1 MKITER
7 LKRRLRKDR
16 PMTTISIRIPEDV
29 IEDLKEI
36 APELGFA
43 GYQALIR
50 AYIGQGL
57 RRDLESLE
65 NPQLEAFANSLQ
77 KRGIDEKVL
86 RDAMR
91 EFGKKSA

>member
-1 MKITER
+1 MKATER
-7 LKRRLRKDR
+7 LQRRLQKDR

-36 APELGFA
+36 APDLGFA

-57 RRDLESLE
+57 RRDLEILQ
-65 NPQLEAFANSLQ
+65 NPQLEAFANSLRR
-77 KRGIDEKVL
+77 RGIDQKIL
-86 RDAMR
+86 LDAMR
-91 EFGKKSA
+91 EFRKKSA

>member
-7 LKRRLRKDR
+7 LQRRLQKDR
-16 PMTTISIRIPEDV
+16 PMTTISIRIPADV

-36 APELGFA
+36 APDLGFA

-57 RRDLESLE
+57 RRDLEALQ
-65 NPQLEAFANSLQ
+65 NPQLEAFANSLRR
-77 KRGIDEKVL
+77 RGIDQKIL
-86 RDAMR
+86 LDAMKELR
-91 EFGKKSA
+91 KKSA

>member
-50 AYIGQGL
+50 AYVGQGL
-57 RRDLESLE
+57 RRDIEYLE

-86 RDAMR
+86 RDAMQEIR
-91 EFGKKSA
+91 KKSA

>member
-7 LKRRLRKDR
+7 LQRRLQKDR

-29 IEDLKEI
+29 IQDLKEI
-36 APELGFA
+36 APDLGFN

-57 RRDLESLE
+57 RRDLELLR
-65 NPQLEAFANSLQ
+65 NPQLEAFADSLLR
-77 KRGIDEKVL
+77 RGIDQEIIV
-86 RDAMR
+86 DAMEESR
-91 EFGKKSA
+91 RKSA

>member
-7 LKRRLRKDR
+7 LQRRLQKDR
-16 PMTTISIRIPEDV
+16 PMTTISIRIPADV

-36 APELGFA
+36 APDLGFA

-57 RRDLESLE
+57 RRDLEALQ
-65 NPQLEAFANSLQ
+65 NPQLEAFANSLRR
-77 KRGIDEKVL
+77 RGIDQKL
-86 RDAMR
+86 LLDAMKELR
-91 EFGKKSA
+91 KKSA

>member
-7 LKRRLRKDR
+7 LQRRLQKDR
-16 PMTTISIRIPEDV
+16 PMSTISIRIPADV

-36 APELGFA
+36 APDLGFA

-57 RRDLESLE
+57 RRDLEALQ
-65 NPQLEAFANSLQ
+65 NPQLEAFANSLRR
-77 KRGIDEKVL
+77 RGIDQKIL
-86 RDAMR
+86 LDAMS
-91 EFGKKSA
+91 EFRKKSA

>member
-7 LKRRLRKDR
+7 LQRRLRKDR
-16 PMTTISIRIPEDV
+16 PMNIISIRIPEDV

-57 RRDLESLE
+57 RRDLESLQKPE
-65 NPQLEAFANSLQ
+65 LEAFANSLRQ
-77 KRGIDEKVL
+77 RGIDQKIL
-86 RDAMR
+86 QDAMK
-91 EFGKKSA
+91 EFRKKSA